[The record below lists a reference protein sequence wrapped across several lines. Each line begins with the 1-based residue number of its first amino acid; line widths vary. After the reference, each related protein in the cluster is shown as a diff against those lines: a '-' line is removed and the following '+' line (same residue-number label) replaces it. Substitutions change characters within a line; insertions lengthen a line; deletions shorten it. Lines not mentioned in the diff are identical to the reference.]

1 MLTHSYRHIQVSQQ
15 RGVFIL
21 NDMVG
26 QRVPMYIEVSSSE
39 RIGIEDSMFLISGNW
54 NRLFRVLE

>member
-1 MLTHSYRHIQVSQQ
+1 MSQQ

-26 QRVPMYIEVSSSE
+26 QRVPMYTEASSSQ

-54 NRLFRVLE
+54 NRDVSLFRVLE